1 MSIKGINKHKFITF
15 DETEYTR
22 LKYDTQKPLLKQK
35 NYWMC
40 FHAECVIM
48 FALLMCIKVF
58 MFFMYAQNDF
68 E

>member
-35 NYWMC
+35 K
-40 FHAECVIM
+40 
-48 FALLMCIKVF
+48 LLNVF
-58 MFFMYAQNDF
+58 SC
-68 E
+68 